1 MLFSTPR
8 RTSVT
13 RVAHEIHHKVSYGTE
28 ELLSSATEWYEQADL
43 PFAPGLAYLKGSG
56 SSPDSK
62 SPPSSSA
69 SPNTPA
75 SSSKPHSPPPVS
87 QKQKDSGLGHLSS
100 LCRDTPWNPNITL
113 HCHSSCGADQL
124 SLCGGLAE
132 ARNRIQTC
140 IRLAIDA
147 GAGGA
152 LIIPPIVMKGADE
165 DKSGGQAF
173 ATTTTTSN
181 KNGHSVCP
189 GNLFDF
195 AGLQRT
201 MGNWCPGLKIRTSA
215 PCRSDNDATT
225 PSGKQALA
233 EAVREE
239 EEDPELLLQ
248 QGKKGKRVKTL
259 NLSSRW
265 RPPYCLTAPGW
276 SSTVGSLSAALSLPS
291 SFRGA
296 VLRFLADAGLAAEP
310 VVLRLGDPYLAWDYA
325 RSREAA
331 TLRRDLFA
339 AVRHNASLGALGR
352 AVGESMDGDGE
363 GRYIGVRL
371 GGGGRDGA
379 ESSSVEA
386 QVKGFVDAIQG
397 LGSYS
402 PPARASPGNLKR
414 RGVRGRLVGEKATPT
429 TIPEKDGSDSDI
441 KTVYVSGGSPTAVQK
456 FREMLQPLDYKVYDK
471 WTLLEPAS
479 DGSGSGNETLLAQIK
494 ALDVDQRDVVEYEV
508 LVRARYWMGVSTSP
522 MSALLAYARGE
533 GSRKSSQ
540 EVAGDTKDRDAD
552 LDWFE
557 RYIYPSSG
565 KSVALDGGSGQRTY
579 EREMEA
585 RGDRF
590 TKLLVVSG
598 DDVMDYFP

>member
-1 MLFSTPR
+1 MARGLFRIVCALLLASSTVMIFSTPR

-132 ARNRIQTC
+132 ARNRIHTC

-165 DKSGGQAF
+165 DKSGGQAS
-173 ATTTTTSN
+173 TTTTTTTNSN

-239 EEDPELLLQ
+239 EEDPEQLLQ

-265 RPPYCLTAPGW
+265 RPPTASRPPAGPRP
-276 SSTVGSLSAALSLPS
+276 SAPCRPRSRCPRPSAAPCCASSPTRGSPPS
-291 SFRGA
+291 
-296 VLRFLADAGLAAEP
+296 P
-310 VVLRLGDPYLAWDYA
+310 
-325 RSREAA
+325 REAA

-386 QVKGFVDAIQG
+386 QVKG
-397 LGSYS
+397 
-402 PPARASPGNLKR
+402 
-414 RGVRGRLVGEKATPT
+414 
-429 TIPEKDGSDSDI
+429 KDGGDSDI

-479 DGSGSGNETLLAQIK
+479 EGNGGGNETLLAQIK

-540 EVAGDTKDRDAD
+540 DAAGDTKDRDAD

>member
-1 MLFSTPR
+1 MARGLFRIVCALLLASSTVMLFSTPR

-239 EEDPELLLQ
+239 EEDPEQLLL
-248 QGKKGKRVKTL
+248 QGKKGRRVKTL

-276 SSTVGSLSAALSLPS
+276 SSTVGSLSAALSLSS

-352 AVGESMDGDGE
+352 AVGESMDGDG
-363 GRYIGVRL
+363 
-371 GGGGRDGA
+371 GGGTSGCASAVAGATGQRRAASRRRSRAAAATTPSKGDG
-379 ESSSVEA
+379 
-386 QVKGFVDAIQG
+386 
-397 LGSYS
+397 
-402 PPARASPGNLKR
+402 
-414 RGVRGRLVGEKATPT
+414 
-429 TIPEKDGSDSDI
+429 DSDI

-479 DGSGSGNETLLAQIK
+479 EGNGSGNETLLAQIK

-540 EVAGDTKDRDAD
+540 DAAGDTKDRDAD

-585 RGDRF
+585 RGIGSRSCSSS
-590 TKLLVVSG
+590 VA
-598 DDVMDYFP
+598 MM